1 MARKLKS
8 DKVLFLATLL
18 LVCASVVMVYSA
30 SAVLAM
36 GRFQQPHWFF
46 LFKQVVWAVLG
57 IGLLAA
63 AMRVDYRLLRR
74 PMVIRGALAVS
85 VAALIVVFFGPA
97 INGTRRWLSIGGV
110 GIQPSELAKVAVILF
125 TAAVLERRMDKMDR
139 VAHALAPVALV
150 TGLVCGLIVLEPDY
164 GTAFTLLMI
173 VGVMV
178 FAAGLPYRKLAGLTL
193 VMAPLLFAVL
203 VSARYRV
210 ERLVAFLDPWA
221 DPRDTGYQVIQ
232 SQIAVGTGGLLGQ
245 GLMAGVQK
253 LFYLPHPHT
262 DFIYAV
268 IAEETGLLGALVV
281 LLCFG
286 VILWRGLDI
295 AASAPDRF
303 GALLAVG
310 ITMMVAFQAFFNISV
325 VLGLLPT
332 KGIPLPFVS
341 AGGSSLLINLLAM
354 GILLNVSQHTS
365 GARGMP
371 MVRSG

>member
-8 DKVLFLATLL
+8 DKVLFLATLM

-36 GRFQQPHWFF
+36 GRFQQPPWFF
-46 LFKQVVWAVLG
+46 LLKQVVWAVLG

-63 AMRVDYRLLRR
+63 AMRVDYRVLRR
-74 PMVIRGALAVS
+74 PLVIRTALAVS

-97 INGTRRWLSIGGV
+97 INGTRRWFSIGGV
-110 GIQPSELAKVAVILF
+110 GIQPSELAKVAVIVF
-125 TAAVLERRMDKMDR
+125 TAAILERRMERMNG

-150 TGLVCGLIVLEPDY
+150 TGLVCGLIVLEPDF

-178 FAAGLPYRKLAGLTL
+178 FAAGVPYRYLVGLTV

-203 VSARYRV
+203 VSAPYRV
-210 ERLVAFLDPWA
+210 QRLLAFLDPWA
-221 DPRDTGYQVIQ
+221 DPQGAGYQVIQ
-232 SQIAVGTGGLLGQ
+232 SQIAVGTGGLFGQ

-303 GALLAVG
+303 GAFLAVG
-310 ITMMVAFQAFFNISV
+310 ITMMVTFQAFFNISV

-365 GARGMP
+365 EARRMP
-371 MVRSG
+371 MVQSR